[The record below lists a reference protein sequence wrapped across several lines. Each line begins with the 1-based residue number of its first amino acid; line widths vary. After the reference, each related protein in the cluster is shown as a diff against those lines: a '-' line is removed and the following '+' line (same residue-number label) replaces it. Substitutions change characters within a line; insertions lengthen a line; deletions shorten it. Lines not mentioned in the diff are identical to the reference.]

1 MTEWF
6 VSSAVLA
13 ALLIGAH
20 YLLRGKISAR
30 LQYALWL
37 VLLVRLLLPL
47 SIGKT
52 AVSVANLLPE
62 AEPATV
68 IQAEPAAVLPAQA
81 ASAPEPS
88 APAAPVQTPV
98 QPVQRPASMPAQA
111 ETDSAEPEKPAQ
123 KPAASVRKIF
133 LFVWASGAALLGLWF
148 LFCNLRYGRQLR
160 AGVLRAIAP
169 KEGRPAVRLTRTAL
183 SPCLFGLFPP
193 VIYVTMDCAQ
203 DEQLLH
209 HCAEHEYTHYLHRD
223 HIWAVLRGV
232 CLALHWF
239 NPLVWWAAALSRT
252 DAELFCDEDTVRR
265 LGEDARADYGR
276 SLIRM
281 TCRERV
287 DPLSAAT
294 TMSGRGGQ
302 LKTRIISITK
312 HPKTAIPV
320 LILVLLLCAAAVG
333 CTMTGAKD
341 AAPAQQ
347 TPQTSEKTEDT
358 PDEPEATADTREEPE
373 VAVEFTTTQDTVT
386 LSVPA
391 RYENEITADD
401 SFMIEAP
408 ETGEHGRC
416 AVLLLRQKS
425 GIRRP
430 PRPRLGDPR
439 VPV

>member
-1 MTEWF
+1 MAEWF

-62 AEPATV
+62 AEPAAV
-68 IQAEPAAVLPAQA
+68 IQTEPAAAPPAQA
-81 ASAPEPS
+81 ASTPEPA
-88 APAAPVQTPV
+88 APAAPVQTPT
-98 QPVQRPASMPAQA
+98 QPVQRPASTPAQA
-111 ETDSAEPEKPAQ
+111 ETGSAEPAKAAQ
-123 KPAASVRKIF
+123 KPAVSVRKIF
-133 LFVWASGAALLGLWF
+133 MLVWASGAVLLGLWF

-193 VIYVTMDCAQ
+193 AIYVTMDCAQ

-252 DAELFCDEDTVRR
+252 DAELF
-265 LGEDARADYGR
+265 L
-276 SLIRM
+276 SLIH
-281 TCRERV
+281 
-287 DPLSAAT
+287 
-294 TMSGRGGQ
+294 
-302 LKTRIISITK
+302 I
-312 HPKTAIPV
+312 
-320 LILVLLLCAAAVG
+320 
-333 CTMTGAKD
+333 
-341 AAPAQQ
+341 
-347 TPQTSEKTEDT
+347 
-358 PDEPEATADTREEPE
+358 
-373 VAVEFTTTQDTVT
+373 
-386 LSVPA
+386 
-391 RYENEITADD
+391 
-401 SFMIEAP
+401 
-408 ETGEHGRC
+408 
-416 AVLLLRQKS
+416 
-425 GIRRP
+425 
-430 PRPRLGDPR
+430 
-439 VPV
+439 